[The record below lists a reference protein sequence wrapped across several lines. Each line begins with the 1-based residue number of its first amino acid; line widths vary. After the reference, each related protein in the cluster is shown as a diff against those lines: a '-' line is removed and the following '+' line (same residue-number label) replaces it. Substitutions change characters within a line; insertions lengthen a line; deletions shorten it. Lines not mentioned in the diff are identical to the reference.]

1 MSGLILLGIDKIV
14 INEEIKWYTEAF
26 LDSLDTA
33 RHIVDVLEDNKG
45 QNIVL
50 LDLRPDTVIAD
61 FFVLCTGTSDRQ
73 LRALTDYVRD
83 QMREDHKLKPY
94 SVEGRPES
102 GWVLMDYGE
111 VVVHLFTEEKRKFY
125 DLEQMWEEV
134 AHVLLSI
141 Q

>member
-1 MSGLILLGIDKIV
+1 MLGIDKIV

>member
-1 MSGLILLGIDKIV
+1 M
-14 INEEIKWYTEAF
+14 EAF

-45 QNIVL
+45 QNIIL

-73 LRALTDYVRD
+73 LRALTDYVRE

-125 DLEQMWEEV
+125 NLEEMWEEV